1 MNTFKLAQVPGIA
14 RSAFIAR
21 STRAIA
27 RGARAW
33 LRRATAVGLLAAVAG
48 AAQAQA
54 PAPALWPTKP
64 VRLVVTFTAGGAADF
79 TARLIGEKLSELW
92 KQQVV
97 VENRIGAGGNIGV
110 ETVFRSPADGYTLL
124 LASTANPINVA
135 LYTKLPFDLF
145 KDFVPIALATS
156 SPMALAVNPS
166 VKENDLKQFTAALRA
181 APGKVSYATCG
192 VATSHHFAFELYKA
206 QTRTFALHIPYRGC
220 AAAVIDTVG
229 GQIDTVISSLNT
241 LLPHQASG
249 KLKIIAV
256 TSKSRSV
263 SAPDVPTFRESGVP
277 ELKDYGTSVYYG
289 FMAPAG
295 TPKDIVAKIEA
306 DVRRVVAMPDV
317 AQRVVNGGLEV
328 AFVGG
333 AEMGAVM
340 RTDAEQFKKII
351 TYAGI
356 RPE

>member
-1 MNTFKLAQVPGIA
+1 MKISSLF
-14 RSAFIAR
+14 
-21 STRAIA
+21 
-27 RGARAW
+27 ARA
-33 LRRATAVGLLAAVAG
+33 LAAGLVAG
-48 AAQAQA
+48 AACAPLTAVAQGA
-54 PAPALWPTKP
+54 WPTKP
-64 VRLVVTFTAGGAADF
+64 VRVIVTFTAGGAADF
-79 TARLIGEKLSELW
+79 TARLIGEKLSDLW

-97 VENRIGAGGNIGV
+97 IENRIGAGGNIGV
-110 ETVFRSPADGYTLL
+110 EAVYRAPADGYTLL

-166 VKENDLKQFTAALRA
+166 FKVNDLKQFTAALRA

-206 QTRTFALHIPYRGC
+206 QTKTFALHIPYRGC
-220 AAAVIDTVG
+220 AAAVVDTVG
-229 GQIDTVISSLNT
+229 GQIETVISSLNT

-249 KLKIIAV
+249 KLKILAV
-256 TSKSRSV
+256 TSKTRSA
-263 SAPDVPTFRESGVP
+263 SAPDVPTFRESGIP

-295 TPKDIVAKIEA
+295 TPKEIVAKIEA

-317 AQRVVNGGLEV
+317 AQRVANGGLEV

-333 AEMGAVM
+333 AEMGNVM

-351 TYAGI
+351 SYAGI
-356 RPE
+356 KPE

>member
-14 RSAFIAR
+14 RSACIAR

-33 LRRATAVGLLAAVAG
+33 LRRATVVGLLAAVAG

-181 APGKVSYATCG
+181 APGRVSYATCG

-256 TSKSRSV
+256 TSKNRSA

-317 AQRVVNGGLEV
+317 AQRVANGGLEV
-328 AFVGG
+328 AFVGA

-351 TYAGI
+351 AYAGI